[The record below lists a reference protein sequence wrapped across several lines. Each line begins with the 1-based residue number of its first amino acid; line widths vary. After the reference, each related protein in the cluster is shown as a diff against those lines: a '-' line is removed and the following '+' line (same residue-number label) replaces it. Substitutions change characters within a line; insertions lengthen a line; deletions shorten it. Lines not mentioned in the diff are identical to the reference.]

1 VHNHP
6 FSKIATAMRYREQA
20 ARTNSLAQNLIAA
33 YGKDAGAVAL
43 AIAAT
48 LIDNG
53 LLDYAQLWNQVAQL
67 IGGGSGA

>member
-1 VHNHP
+1 
-6 FSKIATAMRYREQA
+6 
-20 ARTNSLAQNLIAA
+20 LAQNLIAA